1 MTPTIN
7 QDEGEIHKQV
17 IHNVRLPWS
26 SLNLPLEAA
35 PTNNVYTVYRKG
47 QIHGLPLVYQVT
59 EPGLLPAL

>member
-47 QIHGLPLVYQVT
+47 
-59 EPGLLPAL
+59 